1 MFSVKVTKEI
11 IKRNLDSI
19 LSISNEIKD
28 SDISI
33 ANKNITI
40 RLHIIDL
47 SINYVEIAK
56 MLQKQLAYELN
67 EATDSRDYKV
77 DVILGE

>member
-11 IKRNLDSI
+11 IKRNLNSI

>member
-11 IKRNLDSI
+11 IKKNLKSI
-19 LSISNEIKD
+19 LSVSNEVKD

-67 EATDSRDYKV
+67 EATDSKDYKV